1 MIILHPLGNRITQSR
16 IDRGDPKKLTREER
30 ELLALFLVA
39 KLVELNQQG
48 EYVNSFVST
57 YNLLLALKLYGE
69 AVTGI
74 SGGKLS
80 ALMSDA
86 PETLVA

>member
-1 MIILHPLGNRITQSR
+1 M
-16 IDRGDPKKLTREER
+16 
-30 ELLALFLVA
+30 
-39 KLVELNQQG
+39 ELNQQG